1 MFSGEDSIV
10 PLPPPTQLFATVPT
24 VGKLCRCRTRVPPA
38 AMSPVSFC
46 SFSQECQ
53 KSDLGRTLETG
64 TLEQERDTQE
74 QEVRAQPK
82 FKPRP
87 KWPEWPSWSLRAQG
101 CSASPTARGYSCHT
115 GTTVLHGEWSCFGK
129 WGAEALG
136 VASGSDLGLCSFG
149 CNSDPPALVRSPCP
163 HRPHSPTGKMTVNEP
178 TNEATENPWCW
189 GRGGGRESACAAVIR
204 RQVGG
209 T

>member
-1 MFSGEDSIV
+1 MFSGKDSIV

-129 WGAEALG
+129 WEQRPWGWQAVQTWDSVPLDVILTHQPSSE
-136 VASGSDLGLCSFG
+136 V
-149 CNSDPPALVRSPCP
+149 PALIDL
-163 HRPHSPTGKMTVNEP
+163 TAQQGK
-178 TNEATENPWCW
+178 
-189 GRGGGRESACAAVIR
+189 
-204 RQVGG
+204 
-209 T
+209 